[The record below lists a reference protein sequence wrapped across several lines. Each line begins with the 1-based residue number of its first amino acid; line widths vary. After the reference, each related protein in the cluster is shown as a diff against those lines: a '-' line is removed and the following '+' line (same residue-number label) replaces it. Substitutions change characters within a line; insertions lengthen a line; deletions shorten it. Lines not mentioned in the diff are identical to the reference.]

1 MRLLRRLLYK
11 NIGLVC
17 CAFVCLVLGCA
28 VTLLWNTY
36 ISKIVN
42 CISTKHPVK
51 GELLLLS
58 FLCIALNIAITY
70 ISGIVSGWVC
80 ETMGHKLRM
89 GFAKHLINQSYEE
102 SQEHSVGSQMSI
114 LQNEI
119 TEVCGYITYNLNSFF
134 STAITFV
141 VTLVYLLQKSPSL
154 TIITNAPTVL
164 ILIYVNLVSRIIHGL
179 TEKQQNEKKR
189 MNGVIETLTNMLA
202 MIHIYD
208 ASNFFCSRYE
218 ESVTVWKDTAAT
230 EEKIKARLMSL
241 SGVLNCIPLLIL
253 LFFGGRMVIHG
264 NITLGVMYIFINLN
278 NNVSGALRNMPSII
292 ASFRRFTTNLNRI
305 EDVIEL

>member
-11 NIGLVC
+11 NKGLVC
-17 CAFVCLVLGCA
+17 CAIVCLVLACV

-42 CISTKHPVK
+42 CISSKQPVK
-51 GELLLLS
+51 GELILLS
-58 FLCIALNIAITY
+58 FLCIALNIVITY
-70 ISGIVSGWVC
+70 ISGIVSGWAC
-80 ETMGHKLRM
+80 ETMGHSLRM

-102 SQEHSVGSQMSI
+102 SQEYSAGSQMSI

-119 TEVCGYITYNLNSFF
+119 TEVCGFITSNLNSFF

-141 VTLVYLLQKSPSL
+141 VTLVYLLQKSPTL

-164 ILIYVNLVSRIIHGL
+164 ILIYVNFVSRIIHGL
-179 TEKQQNEKKR
+179 TQKQQNEKKR

-218 ESVTVWKDTAAT
+218 ESVTIWKDTAVT